1 MSQNPY
7 QPPTVTPSS
16 STRRPSFSAHGLCSA
31 VGSIVLVLLGI
42 AVAGL
47 GMLPSDAPGFF
58 LLTGAHLIA
67 SGTLAVTCA
76 WVNGRGEVRNPLCWM
91 SIVVNAALMIWIAI
105 LILNS
110 TVRGPLIVAAPLLL
124 GIPAVLNV
132 VSAVLN
138 LRRGWRQGA

>member
-7 QPPTVTPSS
+7 RPPTVTPCSPP
-16 STRRPSFSAHGLCSA
+16 RRPSFSAHGLCSA

-47 GMLPSDAPGFF
+47 GMLSSDAPEFF
-58 LLTGAHLIA
+58 LLCGAHLIA
-67 SGTLAVTCA
+67 CGAFGAVCA
-76 WVNGRGEVRNPLCWM
+76 LTKGRGGLRHLLFWTSM
-91 SIVVNAALMIWIAI
+91 IVNAALMIWIAI
-105 LILNS
+105 LILNG

-124 GIPAVLNV
+124 GLPAMLNV

-138 LRRGWRQGA
+138 LRQGWRQGA